1 MSMAR
6 NVAPARE
13 LYPFHKAKAGMNSP
27 MPTGYNAPPP
37 DGNGSDEHGFY
48 VSGRQCTMNPAGYAY
63 ERDPS

>member
-1 MSMAR
+1 
-6 NVAPARE
+6 
-13 LYPFHKAKAGMNSP
+13 MNSP